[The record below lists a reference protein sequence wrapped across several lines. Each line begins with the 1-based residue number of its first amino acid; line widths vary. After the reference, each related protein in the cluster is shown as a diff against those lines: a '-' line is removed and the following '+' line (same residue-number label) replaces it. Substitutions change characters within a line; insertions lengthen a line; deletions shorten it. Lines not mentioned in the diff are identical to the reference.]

1 MARQIA
7 LINQGVAAS
16 EALQHEQQSADN
28 SSAVLLAAM
37 HKLYHVLSLQNQAL
51 AEANERLEE
60 KVAER
65 TSELLQS
72 EKMAAVGQLA
82 AGVAHEINNPIG
94 FVNSNLGT
102 LRHYAENLLNVI
114 DAYEEC
120 GVAHPEISSKFATIK
135 ADNDLA
141 FLREDLTALIGES
154 QDGLDRVK
162 RIVQSLKDFAHVDSA
177 EMLDSDVLAG
187 LESTLNVVWSE
198 LKYKADVVRELMP
211 LPPVRCI
218 PGQINQVFM
227 NLLVNA
233 AQAIEGHGTIT
244 LRSGTDNTG
253 IWIEIADNGGG
264 MTEQVRKR
272 LFEPFFTTKPVGKGT
287 GLGLSVSWDI
297 IVNKHG
303 GSIDVKSEL
312 GKGTTFIIRLPV

>member
-1 MARQIA
+1 
-7 LINQGVAAS
+7 
-16 EALQHEQQSADN
+16 
-28 SSAVLLAAM
+28 
-37 HKLYHVLSLQNQAL
+37 
-51 AEANERLEE
+51 
-60 KVAER
+60 
-65 TSELLQS
+65 
-72 EKMAAVGQLA
+72 
-82 AGVAHEINNPIG
+82 
-94 FVNSNLGT
+94 
-102 LRHYAENLLNVI
+102 
-114 DAYEEC
+114 
-120 GVAHPEISSKFATIK
+120 
-135 ADNDLA
+135 
-141 FLREDLTALIGES
+141 
-154 QDGLDRVK
+154 
-162 RIVQSLKDFAHVDSA
+162 
-177 EMLDSDVLAG
+177 
-187 LESTLNVVWSE
+187 VWSE